1 MINAALFGL
10 GRWGSVLLNSIQGPD
25 VKKSSK
31 IQVTTG
37 IARSID
43 NYQDL
48 AKTTGILLTS
58 DFESVLAN
66 PEIDAVLLATPPFA
80 HAEQVIKAAKA
91 GKHVFV
97 EKPFTLDTG
106 EANHAVQACTDAG
119 VVLAVG
125 FNRRFYPSIAA
136 MTEMIEVGRIGDIQ
150 HVEAHFCGFTAMG
163 IPSGSWRGVRANN
176 PAGGMVARGIHS
188 LDAMIHLCGEV
199 ESVSVDSDR
208 RHSPA
213 DIDDVTT
220 MLLRFKSGA
229 TGYLATLMATGEYW
243 RMQTF
248 GSKGWIE
255 LKNPNELQVS
265 NETGDVESY
274 TYDDI
279 DWQRAELEN
288 FAEAINGNK
297 PFYIKPEQA
306 LHGIEVLEAI
316 SASNK
321 AGERVSVG

>member
-1 MINAALFGL
+1 MINAALFGM

-25 VKKSSK
+25 VEHSSK

-43 NYQDL
+43 TYRDL
-48 AKTTGILLTS
+48 AKTTGISLTS

-66 PEIDAVLLATPPFA
+66 PEIDAVLLATPPFS

-97 EKPFTLDTG
+97 EKPFTLDSN
-106 EANHAVQACTDAG
+106 EAILAVKTCSEAG

-125 FNRRFYPSIAA
+125 FNRRFYPSITA
-136 MTEMIEVGRIGDIQ
+136 MTEMIEAGQIGDIQ

-163 IPSGSWRGVRANN
+163 IPAGSWRGERANN

-288 FAEAINGNK
+288 FADAINGIK
-297 PFYIKPEQA
+297 QFYIKPEQA
-306 LHGIEVLEAI
+306 LHGVEVFEAI
-316 SASNK
+316 SASIK